1 MSRSA
6 FARAK
11 IAELWPEHVICESDH
26 DQEPLVDREHGIVCA
41 CREVL
46 GWPAD
51 RKAAL
56 EAEEARGDV
65 HPDLAETAHDMDTT
79 YQRDQR
85 DRAALTGEDEPSDTG
100 EGYDP
105 AVPDQFANRLSDD
118 QDPDMLA
125 DLADQS
131 GPDQPPADPP
141 WDTTDE
147 VEHLVDAG
155 YQRASDVLSAEGR
168 TGVDANGV
176 GWVAP
181 PGTTDDQMRA
191 AGVEPSADL
200 AEQQWEPTKFD
211 TPVSAA
217 DPINA
222 KVVAIDPTLPY
233 GPAEVEAQLVDIER
247 RLESGQVFQRQ
258 WEDRAFKTGLAF
270 ELGWARAMNECTE
283 SSADRRKAA
292 VLVKIEP
299 LLIDKLLAEH
309 MVKAVRETMHN
320 LRSQLSGF
328 QSIARSVTSTYSVS
342 GSGWNREA
350 APAGPPPWTQ

>member
-1 MSRSA
+1 VSRSA